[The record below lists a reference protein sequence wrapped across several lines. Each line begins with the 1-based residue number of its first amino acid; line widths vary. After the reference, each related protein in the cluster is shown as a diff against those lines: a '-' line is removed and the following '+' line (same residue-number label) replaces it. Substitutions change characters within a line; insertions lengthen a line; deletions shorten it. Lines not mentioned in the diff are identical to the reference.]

1 MSTPKQNK
9 KWAKPLGFLVI
20 LLAIVGIVFIVITIV
35 NSISAKA
42 TASKNAKMQEFQ
54 KMLVPVVMND
64 IDDFDDI
71 TKANMNQLIEA
82 SVWAIIK
89 SDVATDEYEVEDGMI
104 LYPAADVE
112 KEFISLFG
120 AEREIE
126 HQTVTSAAGEFA
138 YDEERG
144 VYKAPITG
152 VDPTYTP
159 KVLDITEKSNTV
171 ILTVAYLSGSGF
183 EQADNGDIVEPTPSK
198 YVNITLRQKG
208 KAYYISAIQPTN
220 APETLSK

>member
-1 MSTPKQNK
+1 MSTPKENK
-9 KWAKPLGFLVI
+9 KWAKPLGILVI
-20 LLAIVGIVFIVITIV
+20 LLAIVGIVFIIITII

-42 TASKNAKMQEFQ
+42 TASKKAEMQKFQ

-71 TKANMNQLIEA
+71 TKANMSQLIEA

-89 SDVATDEYEVEDGMI
+89 SDVTTDQYEVEDGLI

-112 KEFISLFG
+112 AKFISLFG

-126 HQTVTSAAGEFA
+126 HQTVSSAAFEFV
-138 YDEERG
+138 YDEEKG

-183 EQADNGDIVEPTPSK
+183 EQAENGDIVEPTPSK
-198 YVNITLRQKG
+198 YVKVTLREKG
-208 KAYYISAIQPTN
+208 KAYYISAIQPTS
-220 APETLSK
+220 APETLGK

>member
-9 KWAKPLGFLVI
+9 KWAKPLGLLVI
-20 LLAIVGIVFIVITIV
+20 LLAIVGIIFIIITIV
-35 NSISAKA
+35 NSITAKA
-42 TASKNAKMQEFQ
+42 ESKKKTEMQNFQ

-71 TKANMNQLIEA
+71 TKADMSQLIEA

-89 SDVATDEYEVEDGMI
+89 GDVATDQYEVEDGLI
-104 LYPAADVE
+104 LYPATEVE
-112 KEFISLFG
+112 AKFVSLFG
-120 AEREIE
+120 AERDIE
-126 HQTVTSAAGEFA
+126 HKTVSSAGFEFT
-138 YDEERG
+138 YDEEKG

-159 KVLDITEKSNTV
+159 RVIDITEKSNTV

-183 EQADNGDIVEPTPSK
+183 EQAENGDIVEPTPSK
-198 YVNITLRQKG
+198 YVKVTLRQKG
-208 KAYYISAIQPTN
+208 KGYYISAIQPTS
-220 APETLSK
+220 APETLGK